1 MYQKQ
6 PKMKLKYSFIILL
19 AITTIFLNAQP
30 NITTQ
35 TVYTNFN
42 QPLALTHAGDERIF
56 IVQKEG
62 KIICINTLTEE
73 RYTFLDIENLVSTN
87 ANERGLLGLAMDP
100 DFQNNGHF
108 FVNYTNNQGNTVIA
122 RFSLDSNN
130 PLIAS
135 SASKLEIM
143 TINQTYSNHNGG
155 CIAFGKDNYL
165 YIGNGDGGSSG
176 DPQNASQNPQSLL
189 GKMLRIDVSE
199 ATENEPYINPADN
212 PYINDP
218 AVRDEI
224 WAFGLRNPW
233 RFSFDKNNG
242 DLWIGDVGQ
251 NVWEEVDYVPFE
263 AFDTAP
269 NFGWRCYEGF
279 APYNTNN
286 CETANSYDEPVVVY
300 NNDND
305 GCSITGGFVY
315 RGCQYPNLYGY
326 YLYIDYCSGRIWGID
341 ADGDDLSN
349 DELLGNFSN
358 FNFASF
364 GEDSNGELYLIGI
377 ANGTIYKI
385 VETGA
390 EISFNL
396 EKTDPSCDGTEQ
408 GILSF
413 TSSEDE
419 DYWSDIFWNGV
430 PSSELSINNLA
441 EGAYEIMLQGSNGCQ
456 LSLTEEISN
465 PSIIGSSVD
474 LSTNNTEDSLIVNDI
489 FDNYQWLINGDI
501 QSESGPKIRI
511 SASGIYAINVW
522 NNDRPDCILNESQD
536 IISSVR
542 DINITDLKLSPIPAK
557 DQLFISGLEALDQEQ
572 VRIRV
577 FDLDGKEVHY
587 EIIELGNH
595 NSINVSKLNQGAY
608 LLKVEC
614 TDLEKIFVKK
624 FVK

>member
-1 MYQKQ
+1 
-6 PKMKLKYSFIILL
+6 MKLKYSFTILL
-19 AITTIFLNAQP
+19 AITACFLKAQP

-35 TVYTNFN
+35 SVYTNFN

-56 IVQKEG
+56 VVQKEG

-135 SASKLEIM
+135 SASRLEIM

-155 CIAFGKDNYL
+155 CIAFGKDNLL
-165 YIGNGDGGSSG
+165 YIGNGDGGSAG

-199 ATENEPYINPADN
+199 ATETTPYIIPADN
-212 PYINDP
+212 PYINDS

-263 AFDTAP
+263 AFETPP

-300 NNDND
+300 NNDDD

-326 YLYIDYCSGRIWGID
+326 YLYIDYCSGRIWGIN
-341 ADGDDLSN
+341 ADGDNLSN

-364 GEDSNGELYLIGI
+364 GEDSNGEIYLLGI

-385 VETGA
+385 IETGT
-390 EISFNL
+390 EINYDL
-396 EKTDPSCDGTEQ
+396 EKTDPSCDGSEQ

-419 DYWSDIFWNGV
+419 AYWSDIFWNGV
-430 PSSELSINNLA
+430 PSDELTIDDLA
-441 EGAYEIMLQGSNGCQ
+441 EGAYEIMLQGSTGCQ
-456 LSLTEEISN
+456 LSLTAEINN
-465 PSIIGSSVD
+465 PSIIGSSIE
-474 LSTNNTEDSLIVNDI
+474 LLTNNTEDSLIVNDI

-501 QSESGPKIRI
+501 QNESGPKIRI
-511 SASGIYAINVW
+511 SASGVYAINVW
-522 NNDRPDCILNESQD
+522 NDDRPDCILNESQD
-536 IISSVR
+536 IISSVQ
-542 DINITDLKLSPIPAK
+542 DINIIDLKLSPIPAK
-557 DQLFISGLEALDQEQ
+557 DQLFISGLEVLKQAQ
-572 VRIRV
+572 VRISI

-587 EIIELGNH
+587 EIMELNTN

-608 LLKVEC
+608 LLKVEQID
-614 TDLEKIFVKK
+614 TQKIYVKK

>member
-1 MYQKQ
+1 
-6 PKMKLKYSFIILL
+6 MKLKRYLTILFLFLALIIK
-19 AITTIFLNAQP
+19 AQP
-30 NITTQ
+30 NISTE
-35 TVYTNFN
+35 TVYTNFV

-62 KIICINTLTEE
+62 KIICINTTTEE

-122 RFSLDSNN
+122 RFSLDATN

-135 SASKLEIM
+135 SASRLEILN
-143 TINQTYSNHNGG
+143 INQTYSNHNGG
-155 CIAFGKDNYL
+155 CIAFGKDNFL
-165 YIGNGDGGSSG
+165 YIGNGDGGSAG

-189 GKMLRIDVSE
+189 GKMLRIDVSASSE
-199 ATENEPYINPADN
+199 TEPYVIPADN
-212 PYINDP
+212 PFINDP
-218 AVRDEI
+218 AVLDEI

-251 NVWEEVDYVPFE
+251 NIWEEVDYVPFE

-279 APYNTNN
+279 EPYNTNN
-286 CETANSYDEPVVVY
+286 CNGGNTYDEPVVVY
-300 NNDND
+300 NNDDD

-315 RGCQYPNLYGY
+315 RGCKYPSLYGY
-326 YLYIDYCSGRIWGID
+326 YLYIDYCSGRLWGID
-341 ADGDDLSN
+341 VDGNDLSN

-385 VETGA
+385 VETG
-390 EISFNL
+390 EELSFDL
-396 EKTDPSCDGTEQ
+396 EKTEPSCDGTEK
-408 GILSF
+408 GALSF
-413 TSSEDE
+413 TSSED
-419 DYWSDIFWNGV
+419 DMYWSNILWNGN
-430 PSSELSINNLA
+430 PSNELNITQLN
-441 EGAYEIMLQGSNGCQ
+441 EGIYELMVQGNNGCQ
-456 LSLTEEISN
+456 LILKEEIKN
-465 PSIIGSSVD
+465 PSIIGSSLE
-474 LSTNNTEDSLIVNDI
+474 LSINDTEDSLIINDI

-501 QSESGPKIRI
+501 QNESGPKIRI
-511 SASGIYAINVW
+511 SASGVYAINVW

-542 DINITDLKLSPIPAK
+542 DENKEEIRLSPIPVK
-557 DQLFISGLEALDQEQ
+557 DQLLISGIEDLSKGL
-572 VRIRV
+572 VRVMI
-577 FDLDGKEVHY
+577 FDLQGNQVIKEK
-587 EIIELGNH
+587 IELTNDH
-595 NSINVSKLNQGAY
+595 TSLNVSQLKHGAY
-608 LLKVEC
+608 LLKIEHPA
-614 TDLEKIFVKK
+614 TQKIYVKK
-624 FVK
+624 FIK